1 MGGIAAQVYG
11 ANAAGTDLDALGS
24 IPGRCQTERFNREDG
39 HD

>member
-11 ANAAGTDLDALGS
+11 ANAAGTGFGDLGS
-24 IPGRCQTERFNREDG
+24 ILGRCQTERFNREDG